1 MKHKALPYSLKYA
14 LKGLHLA
21 MCYEANFRIQCLVT
35 CFVIIAGF
43 LCHLSIIE
51 WCIIL
56 FCNAMV
62 LCLELMNTSI
72 EFLANYCKSN
82 YDLNIKVVK
91 DIAASSV
98 LLMSIFSII
107 IGGLI
112 FLPKCLVLFKS
123 WKVILN

>member
-1 MKHKALPYSLKYA
+1 MKHRSFSYSIKYA
-14 LKGLHLA
+14 LKGLSLA
-21 MCYEANFRIQCLVT
+21 ICNEANFRIQCLVM

-72 EFLANYCKSN
+72 EFLANHCKSN
-82 YDLNIKVVK
+82 YDLNIKAVK

-98 LLMSIFSII
+98 LLMSFFSVI
-107 IGGLI
+107 IGSFI
-112 FLPKCLVLFKS
+112 FLPKCLILFKS